1 MSFSADW
8 LALREP
14 YDRAARNAELLD
26 AVSAHF
32 SGQSAITVVDLACGT
47 GSTMRTVSP
56 RLPQR
61 QTWRLVDNDLSL
73 IARASALGD
82 PPRLIVRARPVDLA
96 RDLELA
102 LEGPLELVTTSA
114 LFDLVSM
121 PWLERFA
128 VESGARNL
136 PVYAALTYNGAATL
150 GPADP
155 FDGRIVDAVN
165 RHQRTDKGFG
175 PALGPAAAEAAKQAF
190 EAVGYTVAEGRS
202 DWRFGPD
209 DHEVQR
215 QTLAGWAAAAQELG
229 GLPADNIAAW
239 LRRRMEFIDA
249 GRSAMTVGH
258 VDLFAIP
265 TGRR

>member
-14 YDRAARNAELLD
+14 YDRAARNAQVLD

-32 SGQSAITVVDLACGT
+32 SGQSAIAVVDLACGT
-47 GSTMRTVSP
+47 GSTMRSVAP

-61 QTWRLVDNDLSL
+61 QNWRLIDNDLSL
-73 IARASALGD
+73 LARASALGD
-82 PPRLIVRARPVDLA
+82 PPRLTVTARPVDLA

-114 LFDLVSM
+114 LFDLVST
-121 PWLERFA
+121 PWLERLA
-128 VESGARNL
+128 VELAARNL
-136 PVYAALTYNGAATL
+136 PVYAALTYNGEAML
-150 GPADP
+150 DPADP
-155 FDGRIVDAVN
+155 FDGRIVEAVN

-175 PALGPAAAEAAKQAF
+175 PALGPAAAAAAKRAF
-190 EAVGYTVAEGRS
+190 EAVGYTVDRGPLGLAVWAGRPGNPAT
-202 DWRFGPD
+202 D
-209 DHEVQR
+209 
-215 QTLAGWAAAAQELG
+215 AGRLG
-229 GLPADNIAAW
+229 
-239 LRRRMEFIDA
+239 RRRPGTGRPAGRRDRRLAKAAHGIHRR

-258 VDLFAIP
+258 VDLFARP